1 MSPRLCVA
9 GMPLSVGF
17 DRIDKELQSIIQNS
31 EIIIAEEKKTAH
43 RVLARSGC
51 RGRDFFLL
59 NEHTDLKSKFSI
71 VDKVSSAGLSC
82 FFSDQGTPCVADPG
96 YDFVDMCY
104 DRGVDVFSFPG
115 PSSITTALSLSGF
128 YAEKFYFAGFPP
140 REKSSR
146 KKFFDKLFSA
156 EDTIVLFERPYV
168 MKKLVYELVVFKRRI
183 AVVYNLGMKDEKVI
197 RGRSKEIANE
207 LKNMPK
213 APFVVILEGVK

>member
-1 MSPRLCVA
+1 MGSRLCVA
-9 GMPLSVGF
+9 GMPLAVGF
-17 DRIDKELQSIIQNS
+17 NRIDEELQNIIKNS

-51 RGRDFFLL
+51 RGRDFVLL
-59 NEHTDLKSKFSI
+59 NEHSDLKDKLAL
-71 VDKVSSAGLSC
+71 VDRVSNAGLSC

-104 DRGVDVFSFPG
+104 ERGVDVFSFPG

-128 YAEKFYFAGFPP
+128 YGEKFYFAGFPP

-146 KKFFDKLFSA
+146 KNFFDKLFSA
-156 EDTIVLFERPYV
+156 EDTVVLFERPYV
-168 MKKLVYELVVFKRRI
+168 MKKLVEELYSFKKRI

-197 RGRSKEIANE
+197 RGYAKEIAGE
-207 LKNMPK
+207 LKSMPK
-213 APFVVILEGVK
+213 APFVVILEGIK

>member
-1 MSPRLCVA
+1 MGPRLCVA

-17 DRIDKELQSIIQNS
+17 DSIDEGLQSIIQKS

-59 NEHTDLKSKFSI
+59 NEHSGLKDKRFL

-104 DRGVDVFSFPG
+104 AQGIDVFSFPG

-140 REKSSR
+140 RERPSR
-146 KKFFDKLFSA
+146 IKFFDKVFSC
-156 EDTIVLFERPYV
+156 EDTVVLFERPYV
-168 MKKLVYELVVFKRRI
+168 MKKLVDELVVFKRRI
-183 AVVYNLGMKDEKVI
+183 AVVYNLGMRDEKVI
-197 RGRSKEIANE
+197 RGYPKEIAGK

-213 APFVVILEGVK
+213 APFVVILEGIK